1 MLLIL
6 LKIDYGDDGSK
17 CHKQGA
23 VVDDNGALVCLGA
36 GDFWDHVPEMLDL
49 WAMYGFMNLDLPQ

>member
-17 CHKQGA
+17 CGKVRWWTTTEHWCA
-23 VVDDNGALVCLGA
+23 SAEA